1 MCAYLHCSWLAFP
14 KACQQGWSE
23 KVLDKEKRRRRG
35 RSRRRRRK
43 KEKAGK
49 EKRET
54 TKEMVEMKKKRG
66 RRREDQVRVY
76 ISKAGSNT
84 KCR

>member
-23 KVLDKEKRRRRG
+23 KVLDKEKRRGRCRR
-35 RSRRRRRK
+35 RRRRRK
-43 KEKAGK
+43 KEEDGKEERETIK
-49 EKRET
+49 EKRE
-54 TKEMVEMKKKRG
+54 MKKKG
-66 RRREDQVRVY
+66 GGDQVRVY